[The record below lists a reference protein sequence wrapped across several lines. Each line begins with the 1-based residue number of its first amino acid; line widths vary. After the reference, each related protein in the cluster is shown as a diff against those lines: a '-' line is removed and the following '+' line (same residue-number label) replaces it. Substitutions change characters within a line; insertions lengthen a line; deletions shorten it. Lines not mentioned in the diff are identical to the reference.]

1 MTLRTYVVCLR
12 RKGQPRIDS
21 GICMAQMTAFCG
33 KLKCPIY
40 LDHLAS
46 IKAEKARQ
54 KAARKEK
61 RDGCA
66 TR

>member
-1 MTLRTYVVCLR
+1 
-12 RKGQPRIDS
+12 
-21 GICMAQMTAFCG
+21 MAQMTAFCG
-33 KLKCPIY
+33 NKLKCPIY
-40 LDHLAS
+40 LDHLAA